1 MYKILVTTDGS
12 EHSKRTIEETI
23 KIAAPMGSEVEVFVV
38 YVQEKLDDAIYGTL
52 GMDEQFKEKV
62 ETTQKTVSA
71 EAVARVEKQLADKG
85 IKATTKILKGHPVEQ
100 ICHYAEKEA
109 CNLIIMGKKKRGK
122 IEEFMIGSV
131 SMQVTHKAK
140 TNVLVIK

>member
-12 EHSKRTIEETI
+12 EQSKKTIEETI
-23 KIAAPMGSEVEVFVV
+23 KLAVPMGKEAEVLVA
-38 YVQEKLDDAIYGTL
+38 YVQEKIDNAIYVTL
-52 GMDEQFKEKV
+52 GDDKKLKEKV
-62 ETTQKTVSA
+62 AITQDTVA
-71 EAVARVEKQLADKG
+71 TDAVSKVEKQLSAKG
-85 IKATTKILKGHPVEQ
+85 IKVSTKILKGHPVEQ
-100 ICHYAEKEA
+100 ICAYAEKEK

-122 IEEFMIGSV
+122 LEEFMVGSA